1 MSLAWAALACALVLL
16 WQFLTVQYNRQGNWT
31 ALFLT
36 GQAFAPPPELA
47 AGTYRFP
54 GGGYDGQFYR
64 YVAHDPLFQ
73 RGLEKYMDGP
83 VTRYRRIL
91 VPGLAFVLAVGRQP
105 WIDGAYIVVIAFFV
119 LLGAYWLS
127 RWSAL
132 HGHHPAWGLAFLIVP
147 TTLISMDRMTVDVA
161 LTALAVGATF
171 YYETESWPYLYGV
184 LVLAGLT
191 RETGVLLAAGFSAVE
206 LLRRRFARSAIWA
219 SAILPTLAWY
229 GFVHSRLPGRSDY
242 GVPRWFLTGQYPTL
256 FSFIVHPP
264 RYPLPPLPEAF
275 TRSLDAVALAAMLGA
290 FFIAVFGVRTR
301 LTNPLAISALLFAAV
316 GIALIGHPTYW
327 ADCNE
332 YARVFSPLLI
342 LIALPSLAHPR
353 NRISVWLTALLP
365 AILMDLRLGIQFVA
379 PIGGVLRGLLR
390 L

>member
-1 MSLAWAALACALVLL
+1 VLL

-54 GGGYDGQFYR
+54 GTGYDGQFYR
-64 YVAHDPLFQ
+64 YVAHDHFFQ
-73 RGLEKYMDGP
+73 RGLRKYMDGP

-91 VPGLAFVLAVGRQP
+91 VPVLAFVLAGGHQP
-105 WIDGAYIVVIAFFV
+105 WIDGAYILVIAFFV
-119 LLGAYWLS
+119 LLGTFWLS

-132 HGHHPAWGLAFLIVP
+132 HGHHPAWGLAFLLIP
-147 TTLISMDRMTVDVA
+147 ATLISMDRMTVDVA
-161 LTALAVGATF
+161 LAALTVGATF

-191 RETGVLLAAGFSAVE
+191 RETGMLLAAGFCAVE
-206 LLRRRFARSAIWA
+206 LLRRRFARSTIWA
-219 SAILPTLAWY
+219 STILPTLAWY
-229 GFVHSRLPGRSDY
+229 GFVQRSSPGRADY
-242 GVPRWFLTGQYPTL
+242 GVPRWFLTSQDTTL
-256 FSFIVHPP
+256 FGFIVHPP
-264 RYPLPPLPEAF
+264 RYPLPPLLEAF
-275 TRSLDAVALAAMLGA
+275 TRSLDALALAAMLGA
-290 FFIAVFGVRTR
+290 FLIAVFAVRTR

-316 GIALIGHPTYW
+316 GIALIGHPKYW
-327 ADCNE
+327 EDCNE

-342 LIALPSLAHPR
+342 LIALPSLAQPR
-353 NRISVWLTALLP
+353 NRISLWLTAVLP
-365 AILMDLRLGIQFVA
+365 TILMDLRLGIQFVS